1 MASIKEGYNYDIFI
15 SYRQKDN
22 RGEKWVSDFV
32 ASLETELESTFKQEL
47 SVYFDL
53 NPHDGLLEMHDV
65 AASLKEKLK
74 CLVFIPI
81 ISQTYCDKKSFAW
94 QHELAAFNKMA
105 KEDQFGR
112 DIALEGGNIMSRILP
127 VRIHELD
134 SNDQRTFEE
143 ETGGVLRAVE
153 FIYMEP
159 GVNRPLRPDD
169 DAKENLKK
177 TKYRNQVNKVANA
190 VKEIINSLEK
200 HDRTDGTVADPA
212 VKITT
217 DNKKIVGTSQEKSI
231 AVLPFKNDS
240 PDEEN
245 TYFINGILE
254 EILTNLQSIREL
266 RVLSRTSVEQYR
278 NQTKPIPEIARELG
292 VNYILEGS
300 AQKYGNHIRLRVQLI
315 MAARESH
322 LWAKSYQEEL
332 KEVKDIFFIQSQIA
346 EAIAAELNAAITPRE
361 KKIIEKV
368 PTNVMEAYDAY
379 ILGRDN
385 WRKFTPADL
394 EIALEY
400 FNTAVEKDNNFALA
414 WIGIHDVWFGFLQLG
429 FTPPSEK
436 DPFGKYLH
444 SLSRAQELDSSLAE
458 VHYSLA
464 NMVGMVH
471 WDWQACEREY
481 KKALEIRPNFSDV
494 YAGLANLYATQG
506 RINESV
512 EYGKIALQLDPY
524 NIFNRVLVGCN
535 QMHNRQP
542 EDAIKILESV
552 LKTDNNN
559 FLCRNALP
567 ICYHSTGRYQKS
579 LTDWKL
585 LVTEFYN
592 HSALDLESI
601 YDDDDSPE
609 GYSRILNRLA
619 DAIFINQE
627 TVRFDVF
634 NIAIIYACAG
644 NRDKSI
650 EMLKKAYEEHNP
662 NLPFLVNPVFD
673 IIIDEPDYIDLRNK
687 VNLPVHK

>member
-22 RGEKWVSDFV
+22 RGEKWVSEFV
-32 ASLETELESTFKQEL
+32 EALKTELESTFKHEV

-53 NPHDGLLEMHDV
+53 SPHDGLLEMHDV
-65 AASLKEKLK
+65 AASLKDKLK

-81 ISQTYCDKKSFAW
+81 LSQTYCDRNSFAW
-94 QHELAAFNKMA
+94 QHELVAFNKMA
-105 KEDQFGR
+105 KEDMFGR

-134 SNDQRTFEE
+134 SNDQRIFEE
-143 ETGGVLRAVE
+143 ETCGVLRAVE

-169 DAKENLKK
+169 DAKDNLKK

-190 VKEIINSLEK
+190 VKDIISSLNK
-200 HDRTDGTVADPA
+200 NDQSDGASFNPA
-212 VKITT
+212 FKIKPDDKT
-217 DNKKIVGTSQEKSI
+217 IPSTSREKSI
-231 AVLPFKNDS
+231 AVLPFRNDS

-254 EILTNLQSIREL
+254 EILTNLQSIMEL

-278 NQTKPIPEIARELG
+278 NQTKPIPEVARELG

-315 MAARESH
+315 MAEKESH

-346 EAIAAELNAAITPRE
+346 EAIAGELNAAITPQE

-368 PTNVMEAYDAY
+368 PTHVMEAYDAY

-385 WRKFTPADL
+385 WRKFTPRDF

-429 FTPPSEK
+429 FTPPWET
-436 DPFGKYLH
+436 DPFGKYMQALA
-444 SLSRAQELDSSLAE
+444 RAQELDSSLAE
-458 VHYSLA
+458 VHYSRA
-464 NMVGMVH
+464 NMIAMVN
-471 WDWQACEREY
+471 WDWEGCEKEY
-481 KKALEIRPNFSDV
+481 EKALEIRPNYSDV
-494 YAGLANLYATQG
+494 YAGLANLYASLG
-506 RINESV
+506 RKDESIK
-512 EYGKIALQLDPY
+512 YGKIALQLDPY

-535 QMHNRQP
+535 QLHNRLP
-542 EDAIKILESV
+542 ENAIEILESV

-567 ICYHSTGRYQKS
+567 MCYH
-579 LTDWKL
+579 LTDRYKDSLNGWKL
-585 LVTEFYN
+585 LVNEFYN
-592 HSALDLESI
+592 HSALNLDTI
-601 YDDDDSPE
+601 FDDDDSPE

-619 DAIFINQE
+619 DDIYANQE
-627 TVRFDVF
+627 TVRFDIF
-634 NIAIIYACAG
+634 NIALIYACAA
-644 NRDKSI
+644 NRGKAI

-662 NLPFLVNPVFD
+662 NLPFLANPVFD
-673 IIIDEPDYIDLRNK
+673 ILKNEPDYIDLRNK
-687 VNLPVHK
+687 MNLPLKK